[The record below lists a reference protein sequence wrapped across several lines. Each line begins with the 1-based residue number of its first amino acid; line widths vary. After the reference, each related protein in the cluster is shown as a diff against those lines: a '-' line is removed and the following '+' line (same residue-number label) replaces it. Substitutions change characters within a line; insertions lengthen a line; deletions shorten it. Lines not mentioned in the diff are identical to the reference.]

1 MKNHRER
8 RSKRIEAQSSPY
20 PLPLRPSEQPN
31 AESTTGDGKDEV
43 FHLSETL
50 INYNKNQIKIEL
62 NNLASQYTSMSMN
75 DDDQDILISK
85 CLEELKEIT
94 KTETS
99 HSTNTKINNASY
111 AKISKNFLKS
121 LQNLNEERY
130 QCFIKTSD
138 DQPINIRRYLSE
150 YEESVQRNQAIFRN
164 ITNHHNK
171 ILNEDWSNVVENNS
185 ALQSYAGAANEM
197 GNKVW
202 VTESNNLAFNYC
214 KDYFISP
221 EELSTSSHMDSKKL
235 AIKYYMKELSSKN
248 QARSD
253 DRSYWDNL
261 YNQLSQLPL
270 IEYPAQRIKLL
281 DVGSCY
287 NPILKF
293 PELLPYFDI
302 TAIDLCPAD
311 SSVAKCDFITVNI
324 PSSYT
329 EYEQLQRNSPKR
341 DAELHSL
348 PPSFYHAVVMSL
360 VLCYLPTPAARERMI
375 ENARKVLISPGFEDK
390 PHHGGLL
397 IIIEKESILL
407 SQNSGK
413 VSVNRVTIDDWK
425 STICSKGF
433 FLQRYEL
440 HVSSDR
446 RKSHIFIFKAT
457 NLVAV
462 PGESAEVRPLF
473 IKQDFDRD
481 SNVK

>member
-8 RSKRIEAQSSPY
+8 RSKRIESQSSPY

-31 AESTTGDGKDEV
+31 AESTLGDGKDEV
-43 FHLSETL
+43 LHLSETL

-62 NNLASQYTSMSMN
+62 NNLASHYTSVNISEK
-75 DDDQDILISK
+75 DLEIFILK
-85 CLEELKEIT
+85 CLEELIDIT
-94 KTETS
+94 KIETS
-99 HSTNTKINNASY
+99 NSTNTKKNNTSY
-111 AKISKNFLKS
+111 AKISKSFLKS
-121 LQNLNEERY
+121 LQCLNEERY
-130 QCFIKTSD
+130 QSLIQTSD

-150 YEESVQRNQAIFRN
+150 YEESVQRNQTIFRN
-164 ITNHHNK
+164 ITNHHNN
-171 ILNEDWSNVVENNS
+171 ILNEDWSNVIENSN

-202 VTESNNLAFNYC
+202 VAESNNFALNYC
-214 KDYFISP
+214 KDYFIYP
-221 EELSTSSHMDSKKL
+221 EELSTSSHKDSKKL

-248 QARSD
+248 LARSD

-270 IEYPAQRIKLL
+270 IDYPTQRIKLL

-293 PELLPYFDI
+293 PDLLPYFDV
-302 TAIDLCPAD
+302 TAIDLYPAD

-324 PSSYT
+324 PNSYI
-329 EYEQLQRNSPKR
+329 EYEQLLQHSPKR

-397 IIIEKESILL
+397 IIIEKESIL
-407 SQNSGK
+407 SSHNSGK
-413 VSVNRVTIDDWK
+413 VSANRVTIDDWK

-457 NLVAV
+457 NLDSR
-462 PGESAEVRPLF
+462 PGESTEVRPLF
-473 IKQDFDRD
+473 IKQDFDR
-481 SNVK
+481 VVM